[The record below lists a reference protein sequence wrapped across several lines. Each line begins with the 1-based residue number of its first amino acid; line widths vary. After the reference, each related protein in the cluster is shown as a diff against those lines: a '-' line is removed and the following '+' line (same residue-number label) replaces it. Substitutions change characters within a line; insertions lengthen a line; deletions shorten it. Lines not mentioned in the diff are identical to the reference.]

1 MEETGASLYALD
13 RPMRDSMST
22 DPYKVLGVN
31 PAATEAEI
39 KKAYRLLARQLHPD
53 QNPNDPAGEARFK
66 EVTAAFDVLGD
77 PERRAL
83 YDEFGPDGLR
93 EGFNADAA
101 RQWRR
106 QGFGGGGGGFGDFSG
121 FGGDFNDI
129 FSSLFG
135 GGFQQQHARRRA
147 PAKGANIELSA
158 ELPFATAVNG
168 GTLNLTQ
175 YGVEVKIP
183 SGVPQGGKLKLSG
196 KGRQGPGGPGDM
208 KVTLNICL
216 PEGFSLEGEHDL
228 TYSLPLSLSEVMLGA
243 KVSVPLPEGG
253 ALTLTIPPNLKA
265 NKRLRVRDKGVPKKG
280 GRGHLYVLPY
290 LQPPPAPSGEVSE
303 EEQARFHAALE
314 LLERYYVSP
323 PRS

>member
-1 MEETGASLYALD
+1 
-13 RPMRDSMST
+13 MST

-31 PAATEAEI
+31 PSASEAEI
-39 KKAYRLLARQLHPD
+39 KKAYRKLARQLHPD
-53 QNPNDPAGEARFK
+53 QNPNNPSAEARFK

-77 PERRAL
+77 ADKRAL

-135 GGFQQQHARRRA
+135 GGGGFQQAHARRRA
-147 PAKGANIELSA
+147 PAKGANIELQASISF
-158 ELPFATAVNG
+158 ETAVNG
-168 GTLNLTQ
+168 GTLNLSQ

-183 SGVPQGGKLKLSG
+183 KGVPQGGKLKLTG
-196 KGRQGPGGPGDM
+196 KGRQGPGGAGDM
-208 KVTLNICL
+208 KVELKIEL

-228 TYSLPLSLSEVMLGA
+228 IYALPLSLSEVMLGA

-253 ALTLTIPPNLKA
+253 ALTLTIPANLKA

-280 GRGHLYVLPY
+280 GRGHLYVTPFV
-290 LQPPPAPSGEVSE
+290 QAPTAPGDEVSE
-303 EEQARFHAALE
+303 EERARFLEALT
-314 LLERYYVSP
+314 LLEGYYEGG
-323 PRS
+323 PRG